1 MIFDS
6 CGKNISGVIYP
17 WDHFPGGAVFLEA
30 NFPLGNYVDD
40 KSSERQFSS
49 GAIFTGILSAG
60 SYLCSNCPGAII
72 RGQSSRGQLSRGN
85 IPQGQLFSEAIVWGT
100 IILGANCPEGSNPRG
115 SHLGS
120 SCPGWNYP
128 GDNFPWGELSGHHLW
143 NTFHNEAV
151 F

>member
-49 GAIFTGILSAG
+49 GAISRGILSG
-60 SYLCSNCPGAII
+60 GNYLWINCPGAII
-72 RGQSSRGQLSRGN
+72 RVQSSRGNYLEGN
-85 IPQGQLFSEAIVWGT
+85 IPRGQLPGVQFSSAA
-100 IILGANCPEGSNPRG
+100 IILRGNCPG
-115 SHLGS
+115 
-120 SCPGWNYP
+120 
-128 GDNFPWGELSGHHLW
+128 
-143 NTFHNEAV
+143 V
-151 F
+151 Q